1 MEFYLGTHIP
11 SWLSRFEIPMFV
23 SRTQLYKRKTLP
35 KSIASWCLDSGA
47 FSEIATHGK
56 WMMQELEYVSFVN
69 RCAEEI
75 GLLQWAAPMDWMC
88 EPDMLLKTGFT
99 IREHQKRTT
108 ENVVNL
114 RELTNVPVIPVLQG
128 WYLEDYLSHV
138 EQYRQAGIP
147 LETEPTVGLG
157 SVCRRQNTTY
167 AEAVVA
173 HLTGLG
179 LSLHAFGFK
188 LTGLRT
194 TGHLLKSADS
204 MAWSYDGRVNG
215 PMLHHKHKNCGNC
228 IEWALEWRKKALKVI
243 QNSRAAQLPM
253 LLSSGPC

>member
-1 MEFYLGTHIP
+1 
-11 SWLSRFEIPMFV
+11 MFI

-35 KSIASWCLDSGA
+35 RAIAPWCLDSGA

-56 WMMQELEYVSFVN
+56 WTISESEYVSFVD

-75 GLLQWAAPMDWMC
+75 GLLQWVAPMDWMC
-88 EPDMLLKTGFT
+88 EPDMLLKTGLS
-99 IREHQKRTT
+99 IDEHQKRTT

-215 PMLHHKHKNCGNC
+215 PMLYHKHKTCANC
-228 IEWALEWRKKALKVI
+228 IDWALQWRNKALNAI
-243 QNSRAAQLPM
+243 RNSKAAQLPM
-253 LLSSGPC
+253 VFR